1 MLNEDHPGHGHT
13 LEHVL
18 FPYSFVDSWR
28 GGIYIY
34 IFIYLYVYIMLLCMG
49 KASAVLGMT
58 FLSRIIALSGCITVS
73 RLYIY
78 DIEISGS
85 CVRQCF

>member
-1 MLNEDHPGHGHT
+1 
-13 LEHVL
+13 
-18 FPYSFVDSWR
+18 
-28 GGIYIY
+28 
-34 IFIYLYVYIMLLCMG
+34 MLLCMG